1 MTHFAIIVTIKLKPG
16 TADDFRSQVLENAA
30 ASKREE
36 ADCHRFDVLVSEDDA
51 DALFFYEEYTEAASL
66 DAHRETPH
74 YKKFRDATDHMVA
87 ERSIQ
92 RCSVLSG

>member
-1 MTHFAIIVTIKLKPG
+1 MTHFALIVTVMVFPG
-16 TADDFRSQVLENAA
+16 TAEDFGAPVLDNARA
-30 ASKREE
+30 GRRDEP
-36 ADCHRFDVLVSEDDA
+36 DCHRFDVLVSEDDA
-51 DALFFYEEYTEAASL
+51 DPLFFYEEYTEAGSL

-87 ERSIQ
+87 ERSIE

>member
-1 MTHFAIIVTIKLKPG
+1 MQTLPTPPAVYFELLAELQSPQ
-16 TADDFRSQVLENAA
+16 ASA
-30 ASKREE
+30 ASLAEKI
-36 ADCHRFDVLVSEDDA
+36 
-51 DALFFYEEYTEAASL
+51 SL